1 MLKQCNVTGYPS
13 GLDRELALVVI
24 YSITVEPVAN
34 QVLCFRQ
41 NKMWML
47 ATEVIDYK
55 YFDGGGSVF
64 DDYKKKSWYILKN
77 HFAWFDG
84 SNVFIKNFMLFL
96 IWILD
101 G

>member
-47 ATEVIDYK
+47 ATEVIDYQ

-64 DDYKKKSWYILKN
+64 DDYKKNHDTFWKIIL
-77 HFAWFDG
+77 HDLMDQM
-84 SNVFIKNFMLFL
+84 SL
-96 IWILD
+96 
-101 G
+101 